1 MPESSRPRTVRAAP
15 SSSTS
20 DDIERL
26 RIVCVNERFAPEL
39 LPHEADLIERL
50 QDMVGKQVSVR
61 TCHLTA
67 H

>member
-1 MPESSRPRTVRAAP
+1 M
-15 SSSTS
+15 
-20 DDIERL
+20 
-26 RIVCVNERFAPEL
+26 CVNERFAPEL